1 MKKLKFPPYEW
12 LKALPLKREVI
23 RKDTFSG
30 KQYKETEPCEYRFT
44 LFDTPVNAWGQ
55 FSYNEDDS
63 RFIYFDVME
72 DGYSNLNTYGME
84 LKFNK
89 VNYEKICKHAQE
101 IYEMFYRELEADQS
115 WQWDCIVDAERAL
128 SITGI
133 GAVCRG
139 QRKTAG
145 GFNWMFKED
154 YDKMT
159 EVEYEAV
166 LCE

>member
-44 LFDTPVNAWGQ
+44 LFDTPVGAWGQ

-72 DGYSNLNTYGME
+72 DGYSNMNTYGME

-115 WQWDCIVDAERAL
+115 WQWDCTPE
-128 SITGI
+128 
-133 GAVCRG
+133 
-139 QRKTAG
+139 
-145 GFNWMFKED
+145 
-154 YDKMT
+154 
-159 EVEYEAV
+159 EYFADRY
-166 LCE
+166 